1 MKSPDMYLKARRT
14 QLGLTQQEVADLAQ
28 IQLRQYLRFE
38 MGSRD
43 IRRASFM
50 VAYKVMRALQI
61 DIDKFMSGEHW
72 IERILCRGSDGKL
85 YDLETGIPEE
95 EIVSE

>member
-1 MKSPDMYLKARRT
+1 
-14 QLGLTQQEVADLAQ
+14 
-28 IQLRQYLRFE
+28 
-38 MGSRD
+38 
-43 IRRASFM
+43 M

-72 IERILCRGSDGKL
+72 IGRILCRGSDGKL